1 MENRSESGEASR
13 PRLQLPASCDPPV
26 PNGPTKQ
33 LVWIIF
39 GGTGHMG
46 RSLVKSALSHGD
58 LVCSV
63 GRVFESRP
71 EDMQSIHENC
81 LGLLCDV
88 RSRESVAR
96 VFRQVMDR
104 FGRVDV
110 VANCSGYGVIG
121 ACEDQ
126 DEHDLRNQFET
137 NFMGTLHIIHATLPY
152 FRRQQAGRYL
162 IFSSTSGALGVPGL
176 GPYCA
181 SKYAVEGLIEALLY
195 ETDAFHVKATLI
207 EPGLVRRDEPDSD
220 TNPLPT
226 WGHFFIKPPSE
237 HYSNSTSPALHAKR
251 MVQWLGDR
259 QPTSAVKCA
268 ELVWQL
274 GHCSYPPLRLL
285 LGSYAIESIRDRM
298 RSITEELEDWKHLN
312 FATVPDSDQGNDEM
326 EITADSAAG
335 SQMQRLTV
343 AKQSLRPRV
352 VFSGIQ
358 PTGVPHL
365 GNYVGALR
373 QWVNLQREEQP
384 STKLIYSIVDLH
396 AITVPQPPETLRQRK
411 REVLAALLAIGL
423 DPERCTIFYQSS
435 VDMFPVDPPQSKL
448 SLDSSS
454 TLENRSVGSRLKL
467 GLFSY
472 PVLQAADILVHR
484 ATHVPVGHDQQ
495 QHLEFARECV
505 TNFNHAY
512 GSHLVH
518 PETIVSPA
526 QRIMSL
532 TEPTS
537 KMSKSHEAQ
546 RSRILITD
554 SSQDIRSKIATAL
567 TDSTPGI
574 SYDPATRPG
583 ISNLLEIFSVFDT
596 ERRSPAQ
603 LAQTYADASPK
614 IFKEAVADALVA
626 GLHGIRD
633 RYLDLSANNSYLDK
647 IEQHGA
653 RKAQES
659 AKETMDIVKSAVG
672 L

>member
-13 PRLQLPASCDPPV
+13 PRLQLPASCDPPML
-26 PNGPTKQ
+26 NGPTKQ

-71 EDMQSIHENC
+71 EDMQGIHDNC

-88 RSRESVAR
+88 RSRESVNR
-96 VFRQVMDR
+96 VFRQAMDR

-126 DEHDLRNQFET
+126 DEHDVRNQFET

-237 HYSNSTSPALHAKR
+237 PYSNSTSPALHAKR

-326 EITADSAAG
+326 D
-335 SQMQRLTV
+335 MQRLTV
-343 AKQSLRPRV
+343 AKTSLRPRV

-373 QWVNLQREEQP
+373 QWVNLQRDEQA
-384 STKLIYSIVDLH
+384 STRLIYSIVDLH
-396 AITVPQPPETLRQRK
+396 AITVPQQPDTLRQRK
-411 REVLAALLAIGL
+411 RQVLAALLAIGL

-435 VDMFPVDPPQSKL
+435 VGCPFPLSKL
-448 SLDSSS
+448 SLASSS

-554 SSQDIRSKIATAL
+554 SPQDIRSKIATAL

-574 SYDPATRPG
+574 SYDPAARPG

-596 ERRSPAQ
+596 EGRSPAQ
-603 LAQTYADASPK
+603 LAQAYADASPK
-614 IFKEAVADALVA
+614 IFKEAVADALLT
-626 GLHGIRD
+626 GLQGIRD
-633 RYLDLSANNSYLDK
+633 RYLDLSANDSYLDK

-653 RKAQES
+653 RKAQQS
-659 AKETMDIVKSAVG
+659 AKETMDIVKTAVG